1 MVRSAGSK
9 THGKDYED
17 FGKKI
22 AQAREAKG
30 LSQKDASIRLGM
42 PQSTYAGY
50 ETGARKIPL
59 SLIKEFSRFYEISA
73 DRLLCVEP
81 ADKLTASSSLIDGDE
96 FTEEEKKEILRY
108 AKYIKS
114 IRKGADS
121 IQT

>member
-1 MVRSAGSK
+1 MIRSASGK

-73 DRLLCVEP
+73 DRLLCGDP
-81 ADKLTASSSLIDGDE
+81 ADKLPVSACFIDGDE
-96 FTEEEKKEILRY
+96 FTDEEKTEILRY
-108 AKYIKS
+108 AKYIKT
-114 IRKGADS
+114 IRKSADS
-121 IQT
+121 GQT